1 MPEHP
6 RLILASAS
14 AGRRDLLARAGYR
27 FEVMPSGVEEPP
39 FVGFSHPRAYVQHLA
54 WLKAEGVAARVQE
67 GLVIAA
73 DSVAWLAGAVIG
85 KPTDRVDARR
95 IIARLSGSEHE
106 LWTGVCLWRRPAD
119 RQLCW
124 QEKSVVAMKS
134 LSPVEIETYLDLGT
148 WEGKSGA
155 YGIQEQNDPYVRVVA
170 GSMSNVIGLPLESLG
185 AGIQLI
191 AK

>member
-14 AGRRDLLARAGYR
+14 EGRRDLLARAGYC

-54 WLKAEGVAARVQE
+54 WLKAEGAAARLQE
-67 GLVIAA
+67 GLIIAA
-73 DSVAWLAGAVIG
+73 DSVAWLDGAVIG
-85 KPTDRVDARR
+85 KPIDRADARR

-106 LWTGVCLWRRPAD
+106 LWTGVCLWRRPTD
-119 RQLCW
+119 RQVCW
-124 QEKSVVAMKS
+124 QEKSVVAMKA
-134 LSPVEIETYLDLGT
+134 LAPAEIESYLDLGI

-155 YGIQEQNDPYVRVVA
+155 YGVQEQNDPYVRVIT
-170 GSMSNVIGLPLESLG
+170 GSLSNVIGLPLERL
-185 AGIQLI
+185 AAELQLI
-191 AK
+191 AN